1 MITALLFALC
11 IVSSG
16 LEGNVYKRLTADSR
30 SRAGSALMAGSWCLG
45 LALLFGAAAVLTRS
59 TGISAVRALLAAGG
73 GLCLF
78 LASFLLL
85 EAMKTNT
92 LSVSVIIMNLNFVVT
107 VALSALVLRER
118 VSWLQLAGMLVSVA
132 AILLLNFKS
141 DVKGSPAGAVFV
153 PLLASAANGILNF
166 CIKCGSSAAEATG
179 LTGQL
184 AFFAVLYFTAALAA
198 GGTAAVLARR
208 RGDADADALASET
221 QPQAATQLFPAKV
234 WPFLALMGVLSGAC
248 FFTEALLAGRINAA
262 ALFTVLTSASI
273 ILSVTVGLLFQK
285 ERFTWKVAV
294 SLVFCA
300 VAILCQTGA
309 IIAAGG

>member
-1 MITALLFALC
+1 MITVLLFALC

-30 SRAGSALMAGSWCLG
+30 SRAGSALMAGSWCLA
-45 LALLFGAAAVLTRS
+45 LALLFVAAALLTRS
-59 TGISAVRALLAAGG
+59 TAITPVRALIAAGG

-132 AILLLNFKS
+132 AILLLNFKG

-153 PLLASAANGILNF
+153 PLLASVANGILNF

-179 LTGQL
+179 LTGQF

-198 GGTAAVLARR
+198 GGTALVLARKR
-208 RGDADADALASET
+208 RGDADALASET

>member
-30 SRAGSALMAGSWCLG
+30 SRAGSALMAGSWCLA
-45 LALLFGAAAVLTRS
+45 LALLFGVAALLTRS
-59 TGISAVRALLAAGG
+59 TGISTVRALIAAGG

-132 AILLLNFKS
+132 AILLLNFKG

-179 LTGQL
+179 LTGQF

-198 GGTAAVLARR
+198 GGTALVLARR
-208 RGDADADALASET
+208 RRSDAPGSET
-221 QPQAATQLFPAKV
+221 PPQAAKTQLFPAKV

>member
-132 AILLLNFKS
+132 AILLLNFKG

-179 LTGQL
+179 LTGQF

-198 GGTAAVLARR
+198 GGTALVLARR
-208 RGDADADALASET
+208 RKDADAPVSEA
-221 QPQAATQLFPAKV
+221 PPRSYNTQLFPAKV

>member
-1 MITALLFALC
+1 
-11 IVSSG
+11 
-16 LEGNVYKRLTADSR
+16 
-30 SRAGSALMAGSWCLG
+30 
-45 LALLFGAAAVLTRS
+45 
-59 TGISAVRALLAAGG
+59 
-73 GLCLF
+73 
-78 LASFLLL
+78 
-85 EAMKTNT
+85 
-92 LSVSVIIMNLNFVVT
+92 
-107 VALSALVLRER
+107 
-118 VSWLQLAGMLVSVA
+118 MLVSVA
-132 AILLLNFKS
+132 AILLLNFKG

-179 LTGQL
+179 LTGQF

-198 GGTAAVLARR
+198 GGTALVLAR
-208 RGDADADALASET
+208 G
-221 QPQAATQLFPAKV
+221 
-234 WPFLALMGVLSGAC
+234 
-248 FFTEALLAGRINAA
+248 INAA

>member
-85 EAMKTNT
+85 
-92 LSVSVIIMNLNFVVT
+92 
-107 VALSALVLRER
+107 
-118 VSWLQLAGMLVSVA
+118 
-132 AILLLNFKS
+132 
-141 DVKGSPAGAVFV
+141 
-153 PLLASAANGILNF
+153 
-166 CIKCGSSAAEATG
+166 
-179 LTGQL
+179 
-184 AFFAVLYFTAALAA
+184 
-198 GGTAAVLARR
+198 
-208 RGDADADALASET
+208 
-221 QPQAATQLFPAKV
+221 
-234 WPFLALMGVLSGAC
+234 
-248 FFTEALLAGRINAA
+248 AGRINAA